1 MLLKKQIKLSKV
13 TSVKE
18 AELKHANYIKVKNY
32 EIGTWRL
39 LGTFFKYLL
48 EPQGIILKSVWTF
61 F

>member
-48 EPQGIILKSVWTF
+48 EP
-61 F
+61 